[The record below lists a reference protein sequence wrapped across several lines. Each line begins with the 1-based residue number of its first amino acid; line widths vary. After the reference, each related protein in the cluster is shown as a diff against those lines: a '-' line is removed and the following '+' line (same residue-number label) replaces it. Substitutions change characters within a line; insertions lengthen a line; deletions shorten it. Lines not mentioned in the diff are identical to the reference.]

1 MPWAAFS
8 LCCQGAEASM
18 PVAETK
24 APILLQTLGG
34 QAGPGVWCAG
44 RGWGAALGRWLS
56 RCSSPVSAQSRT
68 VGGGREGIQL
78 GNRKPP
84 TRGYSQAS
92 GPPHPAV
99 QSEGPRR
106 VWGAG
111 TPAPSPPALRVGS
124 VAVQVPIGFPPN
136 KGWFSP
142 LSLEVISPDPSPQV
156 SDHLGVSYRCFQRP

>member
-44 RGWGAALGRWLS
+44 RRWGAALGHWLS
-56 RCSSPVSAQSRT
+56 RVAPRYVPCQVSAQSRT
-68 VGGGREGIQL
+68 QTAGGGREGIQL

-92 GPPHPAV
+92 GPPHPTV
-99 QSEGPRR
+99 QSE
-106 VWGAG
+106 
-111 TPAPSPPALRVGS
+111 APGGCGGLALPHPPHLPFVLAL
-124 VAVQVPIGFPPN
+124 
-136 KGWFSP
+136 W
-142 LSLEVISPDPSPQV
+142 LSKCQLASPQIRAGF
-156 SDHLGVSYRCFQRP
+156 LLCPWR